1 MEQTKGLSC
10 QIPESLHARVTAE
23 RVAVNQSLSEYITE
37 LLTNYYENGGKNDMA
52 QTRTMAFQISED
64 LFQRIKDYLARE
76 SERQGRKVTQREF
89 VLGLIEDAL
98 RQAAPPTPLTISLP
112 PWRTRGQKPKWS
124 LRTMDPRKEATGMPQ
139 SELAAYIA
147 AGGAPCKAC
156 GQRMLKADGCTWTHV
171 KCGSR
176 YYRRIKYGADG
187 MAYDDAR
194 CHDCGAKPGH
204 YHHVGC
210 DVERCP
216 VCGGQLISCDCDVSE
231 YVERPP
237 GKRTTK

>member
-1 MEQTKGLSC
+1 MEQTKGISC

-98 RQAAPPTPLTISLP
+98 RQAE
-112 PWRTRGQKPKWS
+112 Q
-124 LRTMDPRKEATGMPQ
+124 EA
-139 SELAAYIA
+139 
-147 AGGAPCKAC
+147 
-156 GQRMLKADGCTWTHV
+156 ADGASDAPDDITAPVEDQGAETEMESEDD
-171 KCGSR
+171 GSTE
-176 YYRRIKYGADG
+176 GGDG
-187 MAYDDAR
+187 DA
-194 CHDCGAKPGH
+194 A
-204 YHHVGC
+204 
-210 DVERCP
+210 E
-216 VCGGQLISCDCDVSE
+216 
-231 YVERPP
+231 
-237 GKRTTK
+237 

>member
-37 LLTNYYENGGKNDMA
+37 LLTNYYENRGKNDMA

-98 RQAAPPTPLTISLP
+98 RQAE
-112 PWRTRGQKPKWS
+112 Q
-124 LRTMDPRKEATGMPQ
+124 EA
-139 SELAAYIA
+139 
-147 AGGAPCKAC
+147 
-156 GQRMLKADGCTWTHV
+156 ADGASDAPDDITAPVEDQGAETEMESEDE
-171 KCGSR
+171 GSEE
-176 YYRRIKYGADG
+176 GGDE
-187 MAYDDAR
+187 
-194 CHDCGAKPGH
+194 
-204 YHHVGC
+204 
-210 DVERCP
+210 DVAE
-216 VCGGQLISCDCDVSE
+216 
-231 YVERPP
+231 
-237 GKRTTK
+237 

>member
-98 RQAAPPTPLTISLP
+98 RQDDITAPVEDQGAETEMESEDDGSTEGGDGDAA
-112 PWRTRGQKPKWS
+112 
-124 LRTMDPRKEATGMPQ
+124 E
-139 SELAAYIA
+139 
-147 AGGAPCKAC
+147 
-156 GQRMLKADGCTWTHV
+156 
-171 KCGSR
+171 
-176 YYRRIKYGADG
+176 
-187 MAYDDAR
+187 
-194 CHDCGAKPGH
+194 
-204 YHHVGC
+204 
-210 DVERCP
+210 
-216 VCGGQLISCDCDVSE
+216 
-231 YVERPP
+231 
-237 GKRTTK
+237 